1 MVHLVKR
8 TLGFMKPKERVNFYF
23 FLFFRAIVSLFD
35 LAGILIIGF
44 LATSMALFLVEGSD
58 PDRTIQIG
66 SISFPAISAQSV
78 PLVAGLILLLFITKA
93 FTSIALSHQLAHFL
107 AKIEARAARV
117 IAKNAF
123 GQGLEG
129 SRMNSREEILFSVQ
143 TGSPSAFN
151 GLLNSLGTLVA
162 EGTLFV
168 LVIVSF
174 AIVNPVVALISIGYF
189 GLIGMVIQIFIGQLM
204 QRTSVK
210 ISKTTVQA
218 NAGLSDLGDV
228 LREVVILG
236 REDFFYDRIY
246 QSRIK
251 ASGSAAT
258 QSVLA
263 GMPRYI
269 VETGLIIAI
278 AALVFFQSFSGD
290 FAASAATLG
299 IFLTGGLRLT
309 ASLLPLQSALL
320 IIKKSGPPAR
330 TALDLLDVFES
341 FEPLTTT
348 RYTPDSKEPPVS
360 VEVNR
365 VQFRFQK
372 SDSETLSDIS
382 FTIPAGSQAAIIGSS
397 GSGKST
403 LADLILGLLEP
414 SSGYVLI
421 NGTNPRDLIKSQP
434 GLLGYV
440 PQKPGTVRGTIAE
453 NIALGIELE
462 DIDELKLAKSISDA
476 NLTSFI
482 GSLPMGVNTD
492 IGKRKDELSG
502 GQLQRIGLARAL
514 YTEPKLL
521 IMDEATS
528 ALDADSENEINK
540 ALDKMRGKVT
550 VILIAH
556 RLNTVQRSDIV
567 FYLDRGKIED
577 SGTFT
582 ELLKSNATVRNLA
595 KLMSVESQ

>member
-1 MVHLVKR
+1 V
-8 TLGFMKPKERVNFYF
+8 
-23 FLFFRAIVSLFD
+23 LFRS
-35 LAGILIIGF
+35 
-44 LATSMALFLVEGSD
+44 
-58 PDRTIQIG
+58 
-66 SISFPAISAQSV
+66 
-78 PLVAGLILLLFITKA
+78 
-93 FTSIALSHQLAHFL
+93 
-107 AKIEARAARV
+107 
-117 IAKNAF
+117 
-123 GQGLEG
+123 
-129 SRMNSREEILFSVQ
+129 
-143 TGSPSAFN
+143 
-151 GLLNSLGTLVA
+151 
-162 EGTLFV
+162 
-168 LVIVSF
+168 
-174 AIVNPVVALISIGYF
+174 
-189 GLIGMVIQIFIGQLM
+189 
-204 QRTSVK
+204 
-210 ISKTTVQA
+210 
-218 NAGLSDLGDV
+218 
-228 LREVVILG
+228 
-236 REDFFYDRIY
+236 
-246 QSRIK
+246 
-251 ASGSAAT
+251 
-258 QSVLA
+258 
-263 GMPRYI
+263 
-269 VETGLIIAI
+269 
-278 AALVFFQSFSGD
+278 
-290 FAASAATLG
+290 
-299 IFLTGGLRLT
+299 
-309 ASLLPLQSALL
+309 
-320 IIKKSGPPAR
+320 
-330 TALDLLDVFES
+330 
-341 FEPLTTT
+341 
-348 RYTPDSKEPPVS
+348 PDSKEPPVS